1 MIMPV
6 QIRVLEPAVYI
17 YCQNPLVEDLGPLKH
32 LMLWGGQIRHT
43 ENLGRE
49 SHAFLL
55 HIIQHYHKLPSL
67 VLFSQDEPEERTMR
81 LRIEVSFPIQISTC
95 TMLICASPCKALT

>member
-55 HIIQHYHKLPSL
+55 HIIQHYYKLPSL

-81 LRIEVSFPIQISTC
+81 LRIEVSFNTDDSLTYAHLC
-95 TMLICASPCKALT
+95 FAL